1 MYDLKSWIEMQRMLE
16 ETLKPYFEMLGLELY
31 VDRIVLHPEDCPDT
45 CVDYVWRIKCREK
58 EVCDKLR
65 EEIVKQSGGGGGQ
78 RGEEE

>member
-1 MYDLKSWIEMQRMLE
+1 MLE
-16 ETLKPYFEMLGLELY
+16 ETLRPYFEMLGLELY
-31 VDRIVLHPEDCPDT
+31 VDRIVLKPEDCPET

-65 EEIVKQSGGGGGQ
+65 EEIVRQSGGGGEQ

>member
-1 MYDLKSWIEMQRMLE
+1 VYDLKSWIEMQRMLE

-31 VDRIVLHPEDCPDT
+31 VDRILLHPEDCPDT

-65 EEIVKQSGGGGGQ
+65 EEIVKQSGGGGEQ

>member
-1 MYDLKSWIEMQRMLE
+1 VYDLKSWIEMQRMLE

-45 CVDYVWRIKCREK
+45 CVDYVWRIRCREK

-65 EEIVKQSGGGGGQ
+65 EEIVKQSGGGGEQ